1 MVMSLSI
8 LFFSIVFIILI
19 NFFFRYKNFLV
30 DLKILKH
37 KTYISK
43 NSVPLSGGFL
53 IFCYLLLFT
62 DIIFLKLIFFFVF
75 ILGVLSD
82 LFVISNPLKKMIL
95 QIFITLLFV
104 IFSGIYI
111 HSTKII
117 FIDYF
122 LQYRFFAIF
131 FTCLCLLILING
143 SNFMDGINTLVI
155 GYYIL
160 VILSILYLG
169 FYNEINYNFNNYY
182 NLLLV
187 LLILFFFNALSKIY
201 LGDSGVFL
209 LSFAIGYY
217 LIDFS
222 NNNLDVYK
230 FVSPIFIMLL
240 LWYPAF
246 ENLFSI
252 LRKKYNKVSPYE
264 PDNKHLHHLLFS
276 FLNKKTKKNV
286 IFLNTLTGIIIN
298 FYNFLV
304 FYFSLSFYENSKFL
318 SYMIILNVFTYLSFY
333 FFLYKRSAYRNYR

>member
-1 MVMSLSI
+1 MEMSLFI
-8 LFFSIVFIILI
+8 FFFSIVFILLI
-19 NFFFRYKNFLV
+19 NFILRYQNFLV
-30 DLKILKH
+30 DLKIIKH
-37 KTYISK
+37 KSFISK
-43 NSVPLSGGFL
+43 NSVPLSGGIL
-53 IFCYLLLFT
+53 IFFYLLLFT
-62 DIIFLKLIFFFVF
+62 DIIFLKLFFFLVF

-82 LFVISNPLKKMIL
+82 LFVISSPLKKMIL

-111 HSTKII
+111 HSTRII
-117 FIDYF
+117 FIDYL

-143 SNFMDGINTLVI
+143 SNFMDGVNTLVV

-169 FYNEINYNFNNYY
+169 SYNVVNYNFNNYN

-187 LLILFFFNALSKIY
+187 LLVLFFFNAFSKIY

-222 NNNLDVYK
+222 NHNLEVYK
-230 FVSPIFIMLL
+230 FISPIFIMLL

-252 LRKKYNKVSPYE
+252 LRKKYKKVSPFE
-264 PDNKHLHHLLFS
+264 PDNKHLHHLLFF
-276 FLNKKTKKNV
+276 FLKKKIKKN
-286 IFLNTLTGIIIN
+286 INFINTLTGIIIN
-298 FYNFLV
+298 FYNFV
-304 FYFSLSFYENSKFL
+304 IFYFSLNFYDNSKFL
-318 SYMIILNVFTYLSFY
+318 TYIIIVNVFTYLSVY
-333 FFLYKRSAYRNYR
+333 FFLYTKNIYRN

>member
-1 MVMSLSI
+1 MVMSLFI
-8 LFFSIVFIILI
+8 LFFSIVFILLI
-19 NFFFRYKNFLV
+19 NFFLRYQNFLV

-37 KTYISK
+37 KNYISK

-82 LFVISNPLKKMIL
+82 LFVISNPSKKMIL
-95 QIFITLLFV
+95 QIFITLLFI
-104 IFSGIYI
+104 IFSGIHI
-111 HSTKII
+111 HSTRII

-122 LQYRFFAIF
+122 LQYKFFSIF

-143 SNFMDGINTLVI
+143 SNFMDGVNTLVV

-169 FYNEINYNFNNYY
+169 LYNEINYNFNNYY

-187 LLILFFFNALSKIY
+187 LLILIFFNALSKIY

-222 NNNLDVYK
+222 NNNLEVDK

-252 LRKKYNKVSPYE
+252 LRKKYSKVSPYE

-276 FLNKKTKKNV
+276 FLNKKIKKNV
-286 IFLNTLTGIIIN
+286 NFLNTLTGIIIN
-298 FYNFLV
+298 FYNCAI

-318 SYMIILNVFTYLSFY
+318 SYIIILNVFTYLSFY
-333 FFLYKRSAYRNYR
+333 YFLYKRSVHRN

>member
-1 MVMSLSI
+1 
-8 LFFSIVFIILI
+8 
-19 NFFFRYKNFLV
+19 LV

-37 KTYISK
+37 KSYISK

-53 IFCYLLLFT
+53 IICYFLLFT
-62 DIIFLKLIFFFVF
+62 DIIFLKFFFVFVF

-82 LFVISNPLKKMIL
+82 LLIISSPLKKMIL

-117 FIDYF
+117 FIDY
-122 LQYRFFAIF
+122 LLEYRFFAIF

-143 SNFMDGINTLVI
+143 SNFMDGVNTLVV

-169 FYNEINYNFNNYY
+169 SYNEINYNFNNYY

-187 LLILFFFNALSKIY
+187 LLILFFFNAFSKIY

-222 NNNLDVYK
+222 NHNLEVYK

-276 FLNKKTKKNV
+276 FLNKKIKKNTNF
-286 IFLNTLTGIIIN
+286 INTLTGIIIN
-298 FYNFLV
+298 SYNFV
-304 FYFSLSFYENSKFL
+304 IFYFSLNFYENSKFL
-318 SYMIILNVFTYLSFY
+318 TYVIILNVFTYLSVY
-333 FFLYKRSAYRNYR
+333 FFLYKKNIYQN

>member
-1 MVMSLSI
+1 MEMSLFI
-8 LFFSIVFIILI
+8 FFFSIVFILLI
-19 NFFFRYKNFLV
+19 NFILRYQNFLV

-37 KTYISK
+37 KSFISK
-43 NSVPLSGGFL
+43 NSVPLSGGIL
-53 IFCYLLLFT
+53 IFFYLLLFT
-62 DIIFLKLIFFFVF
+62 DIFFLKLFFFLVF

-82 LFVISNPLKKMIL
+82 LFVISSPLKKMIL

-111 HSTKII
+111 HSTRII
-117 FIDYF
+117 FIDYL

-143 SNFMDGINTLVI
+143 SNFMDGVNTLVV

-169 FYNEINYNFNNYY
+169 SYNVVNYNFNNYN

-187 LLILFFFNALSKIY
+187 LLVLFFFNAFSKIY

-222 NNNLDVYK
+222 NHNLEVYK
-230 FVSPIFIMLL
+230 FISPIFIMLL

-264 PDNKHLHHLLFS
+264 PDNKHLHHLLFF
-276 FLNKKTKKNV
+276 FLKKKIKKN
-286 IFLNTLTGIIIN
+286 INFINTLTGVIIN
-298 FYNFLV
+298 FYNFV
-304 FYFSLSFYENSKFL
+304 IFYFSLNFYDNSKFL
-318 SYMIILNVFTYLSFY
+318 TYIIIVNVFTYLSVY
-333 FFLYKRSAYRNYR
+333 FFLYTKNIYRN

>member
-1 MVMSLSI
+1 MSLLI
-8 LFFSIVFIILI
+8 LFFSVVFIIFI
-19 NFFFRYKNFLV
+19 NFFFRYQNFLV

-43 NSVPLSGGFL
+43 NPVPLSGGFL

-111 HSTKII
+111 HSTKIF

-143 SNFMDGINTLVI
+143 SNFMDGVNTLVV

-160 VILSILYLG
+160 VILSILFLG
-169 FYNEINYNFNNYY
+169 FYNEVNYNFNNYY

-222 NNNLDVYK
+222 NNNLEVYK

-276 FLNKKTKKNV
+276 FLKKKIKINDN
-286 IFLNTLTGIIIN
+286 FLNTLTGIIIN
-298 FYNFLV
+298 FYNFV
-304 FYFSLSFYENSKFL
+304 IFCFSLSFYENSKFL
-318 SYMIILNVFTYLSFY
+318 GYIIIFNVFTYLSFY
-333 FFLYKRSAYRNYR
+333 FYLYKRSVYRN

>member
-1 MVMSLSI
+1 VCS
-8 LFFSIVFIILI
+8 
-19 NFFFRYKNFLV
+19 
-30 DLKILKH
+30 
-37 KTYISK
+37 
-43 NSVPLSGGFL
+43 
-53 IFCYLLLFT
+53 
-62 DIIFLKLIFFFVF
+62 
-75 ILGVLSD
+75 SD
-82 LFVISNPLKKMIL
+82 L
-95 QIFITLLFV
+95 
-104 IFSGIYI
+104 
-111 HSTKII
+111 
-117 FIDYF
+117 
-122 LQYRFFAIF
+122 
-131 FTCLCLLILING
+131 
-143 SNFMDGINTLVI
+143 NTLVV

-187 LLILFFFNALSKIY
+187 LLILFLFNSLSKIY

-209 LSFAIGYY
+209 LSFVIGHY

-222 NNNLDVYK
+222 NNNLEVDK

-276 FLNKKTKKNV
+276 FLNRKIKKNV
-286 IFLNTLTGIIIN
+286 NFLNTLTGIIIN
-298 FYNFLV
+298 SYNFIT

-318 SYMIILNVFTYLSFY
+318 SYMIILNVFTYLIFY
-333 FFLYKRSAYRNYR
+333 YFLYKRSEY

>member
-1 MVMSLSI
+1 MSLLI

-19 NFFFRYKNFLV
+19 NFFFRYQNFLV

-143 SNFMDGINTLVI
+143 SNFMDGVNTLVV
-155 GYYIL
+155 GYYTL

-209 LSFAIGYY
+209 LSFVIGYY

-222 NNNLDVYK
+222 NNNLEVYK
-230 FVSPIFIMLL
+230 FVSPIFILLL

-252 LRKKYNKVSPYE
+252 LRKKYKKVSPYE

-276 FLNKKTKKNV
+276 FLKKKIKINDN
-286 IFLNTLTGIIIN
+286 FLNTLTGIIIN
-298 FYNFLV
+298 FYNFV
-304 FYFSLSFYENSKFL
+304 IFCFSLSFYENSKFL
-318 SYMIILNVFTYLSFY
+318 SYMIIFNVFTYLTFY
-333 FFLYKRSAYRNYR
+333 FYLYKRSVYRN

>member
-1 MVMSLSI
+1 MSLFI
-8 LFFSIVFIILI
+8 FFFSIVFILLI
-19 NFFFRYKNFLV
+19 NFILRYQNFLV
-30 DLKILKH
+30 DLKIIKH
-37 KTYISK
+37 KSFISK
-43 NSVPLSGGFL
+43 NSVPLSGGIL
-53 IFCYLLLFT
+53 IFFYLLLFT
-62 DIIFLKLIFFFVF
+62 DIIFLKLFFFLVF

-82 LFVISNPLKKMIL
+82 LFVISSPLKKMIL

-111 HSTKII
+111 HSTRII
-117 FIDYF
+117 FIDYL

-143 SNFMDGINTLVI
+143 SNFMDGVNTLVV

-169 FYNEINYNFNNYY
+169 SYNVVNYNFNNYN

-187 LLILFFFNALSKIY
+187 LLVLFFFNAFSKIY

-222 NNNLDVYK
+222 NHNLEVYK
-230 FVSPIFIMLL
+230 FISPIFIMLL

-252 LRKKYNKVSPYE
+252 LRKKYKKVSPFE
-264 PDNKHLHHLLFS
+264 PDNKHLHHLLFF
-276 FLNKKTKKNV
+276 FLKKKIKKN
-286 IFLNTLTGIIIN
+286 INFINTLTGIIIN
-298 FYNFLV
+298 FYNFV
-304 FYFSLSFYENSKFL
+304 IFYFSLNFYDNSKFL
-318 SYMIILNVFTYLSFY
+318 TYIIIVNVFTYLSVY
-333 FFLYKRSAYRNYR
+333 FFLYTKNIYRN

>member
-1 MVMSLSI
+1 MSLLI
-8 LFFSIVFIILI
+8 LFFSVVFIIFI
-19 NFFFRYKNFLV
+19 NFFFRYQNFLV

-111 HSTKII
+111 HSTKIF

-143 SNFMDGINTLVI
+143 SNFMDGVNTLVV

-160 VILSILYLG
+160 VILSILFLG
-169 FYNEINYNFNNYY
+169 FYNEVNYNFNNYY

-222 NNNLDVYK
+222 NNNLEVYK

-276 FLNKKTKKNV
+276 FLKKKIKINDN
-286 IFLNTLTGIIIN
+286 FLNTLTGIIIN
-298 FYNFLV
+298 FYNFV
-304 FYFSLSFYENSKFL
+304 IFCFSLSFYENSKFL
-318 SYMIILNVFTYLSFY
+318 GYIIIFNVFTYLSFY
-333 FFLYKRSAYRNYR
+333 FYLYKRSVYRN

>member
-1 MVMSLSI
+1 MAMSLFI
-8 LFFSIVFIILI
+8 FFFSIVFIISI
-19 NFFFRYKNFLV
+19 NFFFRYQNFLV

-62 DIIFLKLIFFFVF
+62 DIIFLKLIFFFIFV
-75 ILGVLSD
+75 LGVLSD

-131 FTCLCLLILING
+131 FTCFCLLILING
-143 SNFMDGINTLVI
+143 SNFMDGVNTLVV

-169 FYNEINYNFNNYY
+169 SNNEINYNFNNYY

-222 NNNLDVYK
+222 NHNLEVYK

-276 FLNKKTKKNV
+276 FLSNKTKKNV
-286 IFLNTLTGIIIN
+286 NFLNTLTGIIIN
-298 FYNFLV
+298 FYNFLI

-318 SYMIILNVFTYLSFY
+318 GYMIILNVFTYLSFY
-333 FFLYKRSAYRNYR
+333 FFLYKKRSAYRN

>member
-1 MVMSLSI
+1 MEMSLFI
-8 LFFSIVFIILI
+8 FFFSIVFILLI
-19 NFFFRYKNFLV
+19 NFILRYQNFLV

-37 KTYISK
+37 KSFISK

-53 IFCYLLLFT
+53 IFFYLLLFT
-62 DIIFLKLIFFFVF
+62 DIIFLKLFFFLVF

-82 LFVISNPLKKMIL
+82 LFVISSPLKKMIL

-111 HSTKII
+111 HSTRII
-117 FIDYF
+117 FIDYL

-143 SNFMDGINTLVI
+143 SNFMDGVNTLVV

-169 FYNEINYNFNNYY
+169 SYNVVNYNFNNYN

-187 LLILFFFNALSKIY
+187 LLVLFFFNAFSKIY

-222 NNNLDVYK
+222 NHNLEVYK

-264 PDNKHLHHLLFS
+264 PDNKHLHHLLF
-276 FLNKKTKKNV
+276 FFIKKKIKKNINFV
-286 IFLNTLTGIIIN
+286 NTLTGIIIN
-298 FYNFLV
+298 FYNFV
-304 FYFSLSFYENSKFL
+304 IFYFSLNFYENSKFL
-318 SYMIILNVFTYLSFY
+318 TYVIIVNVFTYLSFY
-333 FFLYKRSAYRNYR
+333 FFLYTKNIYRN